1 MKNRSREINIFS
13 MSALDLFASALG
25 AFILMT
31 IVLMPYFL
39 RVDPEEINRLRRG
52 LAETQQQL
60 QKAQGE
66 TARLQRKARELE
78 ARLKR
83 KKNQGLAE
91 ARKLRIPDLDI
102 VIALDTTGSMK
113 REVTGLRS
121 EIVQLTRLL
130 QKLSPS
136 LGVGIIDFK
145 DRCDGP
151 RAVNAFPLRHMD
163 AAQLD
168 ALVSFTRTMSAGGSR
183 CNRDRPEA
191 LAAALD
197 TAIASNWRAESESRV
212 IVVMSDNPAYLE
224 RQSHAL
230 GAAQRFA
237 GRGPQ
242 SKVSVVFRRTH
253 RTADN
258 AESFLSKLAEVG
270 NGEFIRAGG
279 SFSLAILLALST

>member
-1 MKNRSREINIFS
+1 
-13 MSALDLFASALG
+13 
-25 AFILMT
+25 
-31 IVLMPYFL
+31 MPYFL

-83 KKNQGLAE
+83 KNQDLAE

-151 RAVNAFPLRHMD
+151 RAINAFPLRHMG

-230 GAAQRFA
+230 SAAQRFA

-242 SKVSVVFRRTH
+242 SKVSVVFRRTR

-270 NGEFIRAGG
+270 NGEFIRAGA